1 MDDVGDGAPLT
12 DVGTLERDKLRRLV
26 KHLTLANNE
35 LMQRVDVHEFVVRTG
50 RFYLGLLFVGK
61 S

>member
-12 DVGTLERDKLRRLV
+12 DVGTLKRDKLRRLV

-35 LMQRVDVHEFVVRTG
+35 LMQRVDVHELIVRAG
-50 RFYLGLLFVGK
+50 GFYLGLLFVGK